1 VENRKQAIIAMLKD
15 PDAAVREAA
24 AGVLDGIESLQA
36 VDELIE
42 ASRVGQRSHR
52 VRSIFALERV
62 NTPAVFKTLL
72 ELLDDPEP
80 DIRVTSVR
88 VLGRKKHPKTIGSL
102 IKKLQDEDASVRV
115 YAVEALSEFNE
126 PRLLPYFV
134 KILQA
139 KDPLLVC
146 GAIRGLAALGAKEA
160 EEPLLKML
168 KHPEAQV
175 RKEAVLAFEKL
186 EV

>member
-1 VENRKQAIIAMLKD
+1 MENRKQAIIAMLKD